1 MLLGMFCISGYYFR
15 NTAALVMR
23 LRSFLAS
30 FDSAGIEI
38 LAVAFEV
45 EVGSE
50 RLVFFLGF
58 FFEAW
63 PDREGSGTTLL
74 IDFASTAIF
83 IFALAVLSIAFS
95 VRTLPRLCRS
105 ASTCSSSMSLV

>member
-1 MLLGMFCISGYYFR
+1 MLLGMFCISGYCLR
-15 NTAALVMR
+15 NTAALFMR

-30 FDSAGIEI
+30 FDSAGVEI

-45 EVGSE
+45 EDGSE

-74 IDFASTAIF
+74 IDFASTEIS
-83 IFALAVLSIAFS
+83 IFALAVLSVAS
-95 VRTLPRLCRS
+95 NVRMLPRLCRS